1 MFFRKPSDHVPHVTI
16 FHTILR
22 SMLWILF
29 IEIALLVGILYLCR
43 INTSL
48 EQNAVDI
55 LQIQTE
61 NRQNYLQGQM
71 LDAQDLSSLAGEI
84 NAVTQ
89 AMLDDGEISLDTLDS
104 GSDAASPLLL
114 SIGDSLISSMRHRP
128 VTGIFVVLN
137 THDLDTRK
145 KGEPL
150 PCLYLR
156 DLDPNSS
163 PSQRNSDLM
172 LVRAPAQ
179 VVQSLYIAT
188 DTSWT
193 PSINY
198 GANGSNGFLYPVF
211 QAAYHGNGELDA
223 ADYGHWT
230 SSPYTLSG
238 DDHSAIA
245 YTIPLILDDGTVY
258 GVLGVEILESYLQAL
273 LPGTELQNDSSG
285 TYLLGVASNS
295 AIGKDDLTV
304 SVISASPAANA
315 PQQSYDQTLLLK
327 PSKRGGYQS
336 DSPLGLC
343 HAAVAPLTLYNRNA
357 PFSNEQMLLIGSV
370 PVSALYA
377 FSGYVLRFLIIAVLV
392 VLTAG
397 LFSSLVLARKLS
409 RPISRLSDE
418 VAHARESR
426 SSIPMLSATGIIEL
440 DRFSSAF
447 TQLGREVLDTS
458 TKFLR
463 IMDMASVEL
472 GGYEL
477 RSAPDSIYVTDN
489 FFDLLGMPGVDAD
502 DLTAQSFRE
511 LLQRF
516 ERSCP
521 HSPAP
526 DGAMLYHIRLPSGKE
541 RYLRIETTHEDGT
554 QVGLA
559 EDATA
564 NTLEK
569 LRIEH
574 ERDYDT
580 LTDLYNRRAFHRICA
595 EFFCSPEKLGHAALL
610 MFDLDNL
617 KQINDTFGHDW
628 GDEYIRRAGECFAK
642 NAPARTVCA
651 RISSDEF
658 NALFYGYNDQDT
670 LRADIRALKAALEH
684 SVVQLP
690 SGRELR
696 VSVSGGVAWYPES
709 STNLIT
715 LRKYADFAMYQVKLS
730 RKGEL
735 LEFDPEVY
743 RTSLQER
750 RCHEEFRR
758 LINEELVTYRF
769 QPIIDAK
776 DGSVFA
782 YEALMRVDLPTLRSP
797 MDVLRLAREEN
808 CLHEVE
814 RITFFCASSAYQA
827 LENAGKVVPSALLFI
842 NSIASQYLT
851 PDELSEYSARY
862 ASILPRIV
870 IEITEEECLD
880 PKALRIK
887 QTIRGSSGA
896 FALDD
901 YGSGYSNER
910 SLLELSPNYIKIDLS
925 IIRSIDTDANK
936 RQIVS
941 NTVSYAHQRGMK
953 VVAEGL
959 ETADEVRTVL
969 SLGVDLLQGFFLAM
983 PQVEPGGASEESL
996 AVIAEMHARA
1006 MRVKFRYLAATSSK
1020 YRKKAHESIA
1030 FVSLFLLSVLFRR
1043 AGASDDRAHRAVD
1056 VDGLGEVGVH
1066 ARGEAFLNVLMVGVG
1081 CEGDDRDVL
1090 RRLAVE
1096 LSDGGSRLQAV
1107 HHRHLH
1113 VHQDRIELVWRGLL
1127 DPL

>member
-71 LDAQDLSSLAGEI
+71 LDAQDLSSLAGKI

-89 AMLDDGEISLDTLDS
+89 AMLDNGEISLDTLDS
-104 GSDAASPLLL
+104 SSDAASPLLL

-137 THDLDTRK
+137 THDLDTRE

-198 GANGSNGFLYPVF
+198 GANGSSGFLYPVF

-295 AIGKDDLTV
+295 AIGKDDLTI

-377 FSGYVLRFLIIAVLV
+377 FSGYVVRLLIIAVLV

-426 SSIPMLSATGIIEL
+426 SSIPTLSATGIIEL

-559 EDATA
+559 EDVTA

-574 ERDYDT
+574 ECDYDT
-580 LTDLYNRRAFHRICA
+580 LTDLYNRRAFRRICA

-617 KQINDTFGHDW
+617 KQINDTFGHDC
-628 GDEYIRRAGECFAK
+628 GDEYIRLTGECFAK

-651 RISSDEF
+651 RISGDEF

-670 LRADIRALKAALEH
+670 LRADICALKAALEQ

-715 LRKYADFAMYQVKLS
+715 LRKYADFAMYQVKHS

-758 LINEELVTYRF
+758 LINEELVTYHF

-782 YEALMRVDLPTLRSP
+782 YEALMRVDLPTLHSP
-797 MDVLRLAREEN
+797 ADVLRLAREEN

-814 RITFFCASSAYQA
+814 RITFFRASSAYQA
-827 LENAGKVVPSALLFI
+827 LENAGKVVPSALLFV

-870 IEITEEECLD
+870 IEITEEEVLD

-887 QTIRGSSGA
+887 QTIPGSSGA

-925 IIRSIDTDANK
+925 IIRDIDTDANK

-983 PQVEPGGASEESL
+983 PQAEPGGASEESL
-996 AVIAEMHARA
+996 AVIAEMH
-1006 MRVKFRYLAATSSK
+1006 SQSD
-1020 YRKKAHESIA
+1020 ESQISI
-1030 FVSLFLLSVLFRR
+1030 F
-1043 AGASDDRAHRAVD
+1043 G
-1056 VDGLGEVGVH
+1056 
-1066 ARGEAFLNVLMVGVG
+1066 
-1081 CEGDDRDVL
+1081 GDK
-1090 RRLAVE
+1090 
-1096 LSDGGSRLQAV
+1096 Q
-1107 HHRHLH
+1107 
-1113 VHQDRIELVWRGLL
+1113 
-1127 DPL
+1127 

>member
-71 LDAQDLSSLAGEI
+71 LDAQDLSSLAGKI

-198 GANGSNGFLYPVF
+198 EANGSSGFLYPVF

-315 PQQSYDQTLLLK
+315 PQQSYDQTLL
-327 PSKRGGYQS
+327 
-336 DSPLGLC
+336 
-343 HAAVAPLTLYNRNA
+343 
-357 PFSNEQMLLIGSV
+357 IGSV

-377 FSGYVLRFLIIAVLV
+377 FSGYVVRLLIIAVLV

-559 EDATA
+559 EDVTA

-574 ERDYDT
+574 ECDYDT

-617 KQINDTFGHDW
+617 KQINDTFGHDC
-628 GDEYIRRAGECFAK
+628 GDEYIRLTGECFAK

-651 RISSDEF
+651 RISGDEF

-670 LRADIRALKAALEH
+670 LRADICALKAALEQ

-715 LRKYADFAMYQVKLS
+715 LRKYADFAMYQVKHS

-743 RTSLQER
+743 RTNLQER

-758 LINEELVTYRF
+758 LINEELVTYHF

-782 YEALMRVDLPTLRSP
+782 YEALMRVDLPTLHSP
-797 MDVLRLAREEN
+797 ADVLRLAREEN

-827 LENAGKVVPSALLFI
+827 LENAGKVVPSALLFV

-870 IEITEEECLD
+870 IEITEEEVLD

-925 IIRSIDTDANK
+925 IIRDIDTDANK

-983 PQVEPGGASEESL
+983 PQVEPGSASEESL
-996 AVIAEMHARA
+996 AVIAEVHGQ
-1006 MRVKFRYLAATSSK
+1006 SD
-1020 YRKKAHESIA
+1020 ESQISI
-1030 FVSLFLLSVLFRR
+1030 F
-1043 AGASDDRAHRAVD
+1043 G
-1056 VDGLGEVGVH
+1056 
-1066 ARGEAFLNVLMVGVG
+1066 
-1081 CEGDDRDVL
+1081 GDK
-1090 RRLAVE
+1090 
-1096 LSDGGSRLQAV
+1096 Q
-1107 HHRHLH
+1107 
-1113 VHQDRIELVWRGLL
+1113 
-1127 DPL
+1127 

>member
-71 LDAQDLSSLAGEI
+71 LDAQDLSSLAGKI

-128 VTGIFVVLN
+128 ITGIFVVLN
-137 THDLDTRK
+137 THDLDTRE

-156 DLDPNSS
+156 DLDPDSA

-198 GANGSNGFLYPVF
+198 GANGSSGFLYPVF

-285 TYLLGVASNS
+285 TYLLGIASNS

-377 FSGYVLRFLIIAVLV
+377 FSGDVVRLLIIAVLV

-559 EDATA
+559 EDVTA

-580 LTDLYNRRAFHRICA
+580 LTDLYNRRAFRRICA
-595 EFFCSPEKLGHAALL
+595 EFFSSPEKLGHAALL

-628 GDEYIRRAGECFAK
+628 GDEYIRLTGECFAK

-651 RISSDEF
+651 RISGDEF

-670 LRADIRALKAALEH
+670 LRADICALKAALEQ

-715 LRKYADFAMYQVKLS
+715 LRKYADFAMYQVKHS

-743 RTSLQER
+743 RTDLQER

-758 LINEELVTYRF
+758 LINEELVTYHF

-782 YEALMRVDLPTLRSP
+782 YEALMRVDLPTLHSP
-797 MDVLRLAREEN
+797 ADVLRLAREEN

-814 RITFFCASSAYQA
+814 RITFFRASSAYQT
-827 LENAGKVVPSALLFI
+827 LENAGKVVPSALLFV

-870 IEITEEECLD
+870 IEITEEEVLD

-925 IIRSIDTDANK
+925 IIRDIDTDVNK

-996 AVIAEMHARA
+996 AVIAEIH
-1006 MRVKFRYLAATSSK
+1006 SQSD
-1020 YRKKAHESIA
+1020 ESQISI
-1030 FVSLFLLSVLFRR
+1030 F
-1043 AGASDDRAHRAVD
+1043 G
-1056 VDGLGEVGVH
+1056 
-1066 ARGEAFLNVLMVGVG
+1066 
-1081 CEGDDRDVL
+1081 GDK
-1090 RRLAVE
+1090 
-1096 LSDGGSRLQAV
+1096 Q
-1107 HHRHLH
+1107 
-1113 VHQDRIELVWRGLL
+1113 
-1127 DPL
+1127 

>member
-71 LDAQDLSSLAGEI
+71 LDAQDLSSLAGKI

-104 GSDAASPLLL
+104 GSDAASSLLL

-137 THDLDTRK
+137 THDLDTRE

-198 GANGSNGFLYPVF
+198 GANGSSGFLYPVF

-238 DDHSAIA
+238 DDYSAIA

-304 SVISASPAANA
+304 SVVSASPAANA

-377 FSGYVLRFLIIAVLV
+377 FSGYVVRLLIIAVLV

-502 DLTAQSFRE
+502 DLTVQSFRE

-559 EDATA
+559 EDVTA

-580 LTDLYNRRAFHRICA
+580 LTDLYNRRAFRRICA

-610 MFDLDNL
+610 MSDLDNL

-628 GDEYIRRAGECFAK
+628 GDEYIRLTGECFAK

-651 RISSDEF
+651 RISGDEF

-670 LRADIRALKAALEH
+670 LRADICALKAALEQ

-715 LRKYADFAMYQVKLS
+715 LRKYADFAMYQVKHS

-743 RTSLQER
+743 RTDLQER

-758 LINEELVTYRF
+758 LINEELVTYHF

-782 YEALMRVDLPTLRSP
+782 YEALMRVDLPTLHSP
-797 MDVLRLAREEN
+797 ADVLRLAREEN

-814 RITFFCASSAYQA
+814 RITFFRASSAYQT
-827 LENAGKVVPSALLFI
+827 LENAGKVVPSALLFV

-870 IEITEEECLD
+870 IEITEEEVLD

-925 IIRSIDTDANK
+925 IIRDIDTDANK

-996 AVIAEMHARA
+996 AVIAEM
-1006 MRVKFRYLAATSSK
+1006 YSQSD
-1020 YRKKAHESIA
+1020 ESQISI
-1030 FVSLFLLSVLFRR
+1030 F
-1043 AGASDDRAHRAVD
+1043 G
-1056 VDGLGEVGVH
+1056 
-1066 ARGEAFLNVLMVGVG
+1066 
-1081 CEGDDRDVL
+1081 GDK
-1090 RRLAVE
+1090 
-1096 LSDGGSRLQAV
+1096 Q
-1107 HHRHLH
+1107 
-1113 VHQDRIELVWRGLL
+1113 
-1127 DPL
+1127 

>member
-1 MFFRKPSDHVPHVTI
+1 MFFRKPSDHAPHVTI

-22 SMLWILF
+22 STLWILF

-61 NRQNYLQGQM
+61 NRQNYLQSQM
-71 LDAQDLSSLAGEI
+71 LDAQDLSSLAGKI

-128 VTGIFVVLN
+128 ITGIFVVLN
-137 THDLDTRK
+137 THDLDTRE

-156 DLDPNSS
+156 DLDPDSA

-198 GANGSNGFLYPVF
+198 GANGSSGFLYPVF

-377 FSGYVLRFLIIAVLV
+377 FSGDVVRLLIIAVLV

-559 EDATA
+559 EDVTA

-580 LTDLYNRRAFHRICA
+580 LTDLYNRRAFRRICA

-628 GDEYIRRAGECFAK
+628 GDEYIRLTGECFAK

-651 RISSDEF
+651 RISGDEF

-670 LRADIRALKAALEH
+670 LRADICALKAALEQ

-715 LRKYADFAMYQVKLS
+715 LRKYADFAMYQVKHS

-743 RTSLQER
+743 RTDLQER

-758 LINEELVTYRF
+758 LINEELVTYHF

-782 YEALMRVDLPTLRSP
+782 YEALMRVDLPTLHSP
-797 MDVLRLAREEN
+797 ADVLRLAREEN

-814 RITFFCASSAYQA
+814 RITFFRASSAYQT
-827 LENAGKVVPSALLFI
+827 LENAGKVVPSALLFV

-870 IEITEEECLD
+870 IEITEEEVLD

-983 PQVEPGGASEESL
+983 PQAEPGGASEESL
-996 AVIAEMHARA
+996 AVIAEMH
-1006 MRVKFRYLAATSSK
+1006 SQSD
-1020 YRKKAHESIA
+1020 ESQISM
-1030 FVSLFLLSVLFRR
+1030 F
-1043 AGASDDRAHRAVD
+1043 G
-1056 VDGLGEVGVH
+1056 
-1066 ARGEAFLNVLMVGVG
+1066 
-1081 CEGDDRDVL
+1081 GDK
-1090 RRLAVE
+1090 
-1096 LSDGGSRLQAV
+1096 Q
-1107 HHRHLH
+1107 
-1113 VHQDRIELVWRGLL
+1113 
-1127 DPL
+1127 

>member
-71 LDAQDLSSLAGEI
+71 LDAQDLSSLAGKI

-104 GSDAASPLLL
+104 GSDAASSLLL

-137 THDLDTRK
+137 THDLDTRE

-198 GANGSNGFLYPVF
+198 GANGSSGFLYPVF

-304 SVISASPAANA
+304 SVVSASPAANA

-377 FSGYVLRFLIIAVLV
+377 FSGYVVRLLIIAVLV

-502 DLTAQSFRE
+502 DLTVQSFRE

-559 EDATA
+559 EDVTA

-580 LTDLYNRRAFHRICA
+580 LTDLYNRRAFRRICA

-628 GDEYIRRAGECFAK
+628 GDEYIRLTGECFAK

-651 RISSDEF
+651 RISGDEF

-670 LRADIRALKAALEH
+670 LRADICALKAALEQ

-715 LRKYADFAMYQVKLS
+715 LRKYANFAMYQVKHS

-743 RTSLQER
+743 RTDLQER

-758 LINEELVTYRF
+758 LINEELVTYHF

-782 YEALMRVDLPTLRSP
+782 YEALMRVDLPTLHSP
-797 MDVLRLAREEN
+797 ADVLRLAREEN

-814 RITFFCASSAYQA
+814 RITFFRASSAYQT
-827 LENAGKVVPSALLFI
+827 LENAGKVVPSALLFV

-870 IEITEEECLD
+870 IEITEEEVLD

-925 IIRSIDTDANK
+925 IIRDIDTDANK

-996 AVIAEMHARA
+996 AVIAEM
-1006 MRVKFRYLAATSSK
+1006 YSQSD
-1020 YRKKAHESIA
+1020 ESQISI
-1030 FVSLFLLSVLFRR
+1030 F
-1043 AGASDDRAHRAVD
+1043 G
-1056 VDGLGEVGVH
+1056 
-1066 ARGEAFLNVLMVGVG
+1066 
-1081 CEGDDRDVL
+1081 GDK
-1090 RRLAVE
+1090 
-1096 LSDGGSRLQAV
+1096 Q
-1107 HHRHLH
+1107 
-1113 VHQDRIELVWRGLL
+1113 
-1127 DPL
+1127 

>member
-29 IEIALLVGILYLCR
+29 IEMALLVGILYLCR

-71 LDAQDLSSLAGEI
+71 LDAQDLSSLAGKI

-89 AMLDDGEISLDTLDS
+89 SMLDDGEISLDTLDS

-128 VTGIFVVLN
+128 ITGIFVVLN
-137 THDLDTRK
+137 THDLDTRE

-156 DLDPNSS
+156 DLDPDSS

-198 GANGSNGFLYPVF
+198 GANGSSGFLYPVF

-377 FSGYVLRFLIIAVLV
+377 FSGDVVRLLIIAVLV
-392 VLTAG
+392 VLTSG

-463 IMDMASVEL
+463 IMNMASVEL

-502 DLTAQSFRE
+502 DLTAQSFCE

-574 ERDYDT
+574 ECDYDT

-628 GDEYIRRAGECFAK
+628 GDEYIRRTGECFAK

-670 LRADIRALKAALEH
+670 LRADICALKAALEQ

-715 LRKYADFAMYQVKLS
+715 LRKYADFAMYQVKHS

-743 RTSLQER
+743 RTDLQER

-758 LINEELVTYRF
+758 LINEELVTYHF

-782 YEALMRVDLPTLRSP
+782 YEALMRVDLPTLHSP
-797 MDVLRLAREEN
+797 ADVLRLAREEN

-814 RITFFCASSAYQA
+814 RITFFRASSAYQA
-827 LENAGKVVPSALLFI
+827 LENAGKVVPSALLFV

-851 PDELSEYSARY
+851 PDELLEYSARY

-870 IEITEEECLD
+870 IEITEEEVLD

-925 IIRSIDTDANK
+925 IIRDIDTDANK

-996 AVIAEMHARA
+996 AVIAEMH
-1006 MRVKFRYLAATSSK
+1006 SQSD
-1020 YRKKAHESIA
+1020 ESQISI
-1030 FVSLFLLSVLFRR
+1030 F
-1043 AGASDDRAHRAVD
+1043 G
-1056 VDGLGEVGVH
+1056 
-1066 ARGEAFLNVLMVGVG
+1066 
-1081 CEGDDRDVL
+1081 GDK
-1090 RRLAVE
+1090 
-1096 LSDGGSRLQAV
+1096 Q
-1107 HHRHLH
+1107 
-1113 VHQDRIELVWRGLL
+1113 
-1127 DPL
+1127 

>member
-71 LDAQDLSSLAGEI
+71 LDAQDLSSLAGKI

-137 THDLDTRK
+137 THDLDTRE

-198 GANGSNGFLYPVF
+198 GANGSSGFLYPVF

-315 PQQSYDQTLLLK
+315 PQQSYDQALLLK

-377 FSGYVLRFLIIAVLV
+377 FSGYVVRLLIIAVLV

-426 SSIPMLSATGIIEL
+426 SSIPTLSATGIIEL

-541 RYLRIETTHEDGT
+541 RYLRIETTHEDGA

-559 EDATA
+559 EDVTA

-580 LTDLYNRRAFHRICA
+580 LTDLYNRRAFRRICA

-617 KQINDTFGHDW
+617 KQINDTFGHDC
-628 GDEYIRRAGECFAK
+628 GDEYIRLTGECFAK

-651 RISSDEF
+651 RISGDEF

-670 LRADIRALKAALEH
+670 LRADICALKAALEQ

-715 LRKYADFAMYQVKLS
+715 LRKYADFAMYQVKHS

-743 RTSLQER
+743 RTDLQER

-758 LINEELVTYRF
+758 LINEELVTYHF

-782 YEALMRVDLPTLRSP
+782 YEALMRVDLPMLHSP
-797 MDVLRLAREEN
+797 ADVLRLAREEN

-814 RITFFCASSAYQA
+814 RITFFRASSAYQT
-827 LENAGKVVPSALLFI
+827 LENAGKVVPSALLFV

-870 IEITEEECLD
+870 IEITEEEVLD

-925 IIRSIDTDANK
+925 IIRDIDTDANK

-996 AVIAEMHARA
+996 AVIAEM
-1006 MRVKFRYLAATSSK
+1006 YSQSD
-1020 YRKKAHESIA
+1020 ESQISI
-1030 FVSLFLLSVLFRR
+1030 F
-1043 AGASDDRAHRAVD
+1043 G
-1056 VDGLGEVGVH
+1056 
-1066 ARGEAFLNVLMVGVG
+1066 
-1081 CEGDDRDVL
+1081 GDK
-1090 RRLAVE
+1090 
-1096 LSDGGSRLQAV
+1096 Q
-1107 HHRHLH
+1107 
-1113 VHQDRIELVWRGLL
+1113 
-1127 DPL
+1127 

>member
-1 MFFRKPSDHVPHVTI
+1 MFFRKPSDHAPHVTI

-71 LDAQDLSSLAGEI
+71 LDAQDLSSLAGKI

-89 AMLDDGEISLDTLDS
+89 SMLDDGEISLDTLDS

-137 THDLDTRK
+137 THDLDTRE

-198 GANGSNGFLYPVF
+198 GANGSSGFLYPVF

-304 SVISASPAANA
+304 SVVSASPAANA

-377 FSGYVLRFLIIAVLV
+377 FSGYVVRLLIIAVLV

-502 DLTAQSFRE
+502 DLTVQSFRE

-559 EDATA
+559 EDVTA

-580 LTDLYNRRAFHRICA
+580 LTDLYNRRAFRRICA

-628 GDEYIRRAGECFAK
+628 GDEYIRLTGECFAK

-651 RISSDEF
+651 RISGDEF

-670 LRADIRALKAALEH
+670 LRADICALKAALEQ

-715 LRKYADFAMYQVKLS
+715 LRKYADFAMYQVKHS

-743 RTSLQER
+743 RTDLQER

-758 LINEELVTYRF
+758 LINEELVTYHF

-782 YEALMRVDLPTLRSP
+782 YEALMRVDLPTLHSP
-797 MDVLRLAREEN
+797 ADVLRLAREEN

-814 RITFFCASSAYQA
+814 RITFFRASSAYQT
-827 LENAGKVVPSALLFI
+827 LENAGKVVPSALLFV

-870 IEITEEECLD
+870 IEITEEEVLD

-925 IIRSIDTDANK
+925 IIRDIDTDANK

-996 AVIAEMHARA
+996 AVIAEMH
-1006 MRVKFRYLAATSSK
+1006 SQSD
-1020 YRKKAHESIA
+1020 ESQISI
-1030 FVSLFLLSVLFRR
+1030 F
-1043 AGASDDRAHRAVD
+1043 G
-1056 VDGLGEVGVH
+1056 
-1066 ARGEAFLNVLMVGVG
+1066 
-1081 CEGDDRDVL
+1081 GDK
-1090 RRLAVE
+1090 
-1096 LSDGGSRLQAV
+1096 Q
-1107 HHRHLH
+1107 
-1113 VHQDRIELVWRGLL
+1113 
-1127 DPL
+1127 

>member
-71 LDAQDLSSLAGEI
+71 LDAQDLSSLAGKI

-104 GSDAASPLLL
+104 GSDAASSLLL

-137 THDLDTRK
+137 THDLDTRE

-198 GANGSNGFLYPVF
+198 GANGSSGFLYPVF

-304 SVISASPAANA
+304 SVVSASPAANA

-377 FSGYVLRFLIIAVLV
+377 FSGYVVRLLIIAVLV

-458 TKFLR
+458 TKFLL

-502 DLTAQSFRE
+502 DLTVQSFRE

-559 EDATA
+559 EDVTA

-580 LTDLYNRRAFHRICA
+580 LTDLYNRRAFRRICA

-628 GDEYIRRAGECFAK
+628 GDEYIRLTGECFAK

-651 RISSDEF
+651 RISGDEF

-670 LRADIRALKAALEH
+670 LRADICALKAALEQ

-715 LRKYADFAMYQVKLS
+715 LRKYADFAMYQVKHS

-743 RTSLQER
+743 RTDLQER

-758 LINEELVTYRF
+758 LINEELVTYHF

-782 YEALMRVDLPTLRSP
+782 YEALMRVDLPTLHSP
-797 MDVLRLAREEN
+797 ADVLRLAREEN

-814 RITFFCASSAYQA
+814 RITFFRASSAYQT
-827 LENAGKVVPSALLFI
+827 LENAGKVVPSALLFV

-870 IEITEEECLD
+870 IEITEEEVLD

-925 IIRSIDTDANK
+925 IIRDIDTDANK

-996 AVIAEMHARA
+996 AVIAEM
-1006 MRVKFRYLAATSSK
+1006 YSQSD
-1020 YRKKAHESIA
+1020 ESQISI
-1030 FVSLFLLSVLFRR
+1030 F
-1043 AGASDDRAHRAVD
+1043 G
-1056 VDGLGEVGVH
+1056 
-1066 ARGEAFLNVLMVGVG
+1066 
-1081 CEGDDRDVL
+1081 GDK
-1090 RRLAVE
+1090 
-1096 LSDGGSRLQAV
+1096 Q
-1107 HHRHLH
+1107 
-1113 VHQDRIELVWRGLL
+1113 
-1127 DPL
+1127 

>member
-71 LDAQDLSSLAGEI
+71 LDAQDLSSLAGKI

-104 GSDAASPLLL
+104 GSDTASPLLL

-137 THDLDTRK
+137 THDLDTRE

-156 DLDPNSS
+156 DLDPDSS

-198 GANGSNGFLYPVF
+198 GANGSSGFLYPVF

-377 FSGYVLRFLIIAVLV
+377 FSGDVVRLLIIAVLV

-541 RYLRIETTHEDGT
+541 RYLRIETTHEDGA

-559 EDATA
+559 EDVTA

-580 LTDLYNRRAFHRICA
+580 LTDLYNRRAFRRICA

-628 GDEYIRRAGECFAK
+628 GDEYIRLTGECFAK

-651 RISSDEF
+651 RISGDEF

-670 LRADIRALKAALEH
+670 LRADICALKAALEQ

-715 LRKYADFAMYQVKLS
+715 LRKYADFAMYQVKHS

-743 RTSLQER
+743 RTDLQER

-758 LINEELVTYRF
+758 LINEELVTYHF

-782 YEALMRVDLPTLRSP
+782 YEALMRVDLPTLHSP
-797 MDVLRLAREEN
+797 ADVLRLAREEN

-814 RITFFCASSAYQA
+814 RITFFRASSAYQA
-827 LENAGKVVPSALLFI
+827 LENAGKVVPSALLFV

-870 IEITEEECLD
+870 IEITEEEVLD

-887 QTIRGSSGA
+887 QTIPGSSGA

-925 IIRSIDTDANK
+925 IIRDIDTDANK

-983 PQVEPGGASEESL
+983 PQAEPGGASEESL
-996 AVIAEMHARA
+996 AVIAEMH
-1006 MRVKFRYLAATSSK
+1006 SQSD
-1020 YRKKAHESIA
+1020 ESQISM
-1030 FVSLFLLSVLFRR
+1030 F
-1043 AGASDDRAHRAVD
+1043 G
-1056 VDGLGEVGVH
+1056 
-1066 ARGEAFLNVLMVGVG
+1066 
-1081 CEGDDRDVL
+1081 GDK
-1090 RRLAVE
+1090 
-1096 LSDGGSRLQAV
+1096 Q
-1107 HHRHLH
+1107 
-1113 VHQDRIELVWRGLL
+1113 
-1127 DPL
+1127 

>member
-43 INTSL
+43 INTNL

-71 LDAQDLSSLAGEI
+71 LDAQDLSSLAGKI
-84 NAVTQ
+84 NTVTQ

-137 THDLDTRK
+137 THDLDTRE

-198 GANGSNGFLYPVF
+198 GSNGSSGFLYPVF

-574 ERDYDT
+574 ECDYDT

-628 GDEYIRRAGECFAK
+628 GDEYIRRTGECFAK

-658 NALFYGYNDQDT
+658 SALFYGYNDQDT

-696 VSVSGGVAWYPES
+696 VSVSGGIAWYPES

-715 LRKYADFAMYQVKLS
+715 LRKYADFAMYQVKHS

-758 LINEELVTYRF
+758 LINEELITYRF

-782 YEALMRVDLPTLRSP
+782 YEALMRVDLPTLHSP
-797 MDVLRLAREEN
+797 ADVLRLAREEN

-827 LENAGKVVPSALLFI
+827 LENAGKVVPSALLFV

-969 SLGVDLLQGFFLAM
+969 SLGVDLLQGFFLAL

-996 AVIAEMHARA
+996 AVIAEMH
-1006 MRVKFRYLAATSSK
+1006 SQSD
-1020 YRKKAHESIA
+1020 ESQISI
-1030 FVSLFLLSVLFRR
+1030 F
-1043 AGASDDRAHRAVD
+1043 G
-1056 VDGLGEVGVH
+1056 
-1066 ARGEAFLNVLMVGVG
+1066 
-1081 CEGDDRDVL
+1081 GDK
-1090 RRLAVE
+1090 
-1096 LSDGGSRLQAV
+1096 Q
-1107 HHRHLH
+1107 
-1113 VHQDRIELVWRGLL
+1113 
-1127 DPL
+1127 

>member
-71 LDAQDLSSLAGEI
+71 LDAQDLSSLAGKI

-137 THDLDTRK
+137 THDLDTRE

-198 GANGSNGFLYPVF
+198 GANGSSGFLYPVF

-377 FSGYVLRFLIIAVLV
+377 FSGYVVRLLIIAVLV

-559 EDATA
+559 EDVTA

-580 LTDLYNRRAFHRICA
+580 LTDLYNRRAFRRICA

-617 KQINDTFGHDW
+617 KQINDTFGHDC
-628 GDEYIRRAGECFAK
+628 GDEYIRLTGECFAK

-651 RISSDEF
+651 RISGDEF

-670 LRADIRALKAALEH
+670 LRADICALKAALEQ

-696 VSVSGGVAWYPES
+696 VSVSGGIAWYPES

-715 LRKYADFAMYQVKLS
+715 LRKYADFAMYQVKHS

-782 YEALMRVDLPTLRSP
+782 YEALMRVDLPTLHSP
-797 MDVLRLAREEN
+797 ADVLRLAREEN

-814 RITFFCASSAYQA
+814 RITFFRASSAYQT
-827 LENAGKVVPSALLFI
+827 LENAGKVVPSALLFV

-870 IEITEEECLD
+870 IEITEEEVLD

-925 IIRSIDTDANK
+925 IIRDIDTDANK

-996 AVIAEMHARA
+996 AVIAEMH
-1006 MRVKFRYLAATSSK
+1006 SQSD
-1020 YRKKAHESIA
+1020 ESQISI
-1030 FVSLFLLSVLFRR
+1030 F
-1043 AGASDDRAHRAVD
+1043 G
-1056 VDGLGEVGVH
+1056 
-1066 ARGEAFLNVLMVGVG
+1066 
-1081 CEGDDRDVL
+1081 GDK
-1090 RRLAVE
+1090 
-1096 LSDGGSRLQAV
+1096 Q
-1107 HHRHLH
+1107 
-1113 VHQDRIELVWRGLL
+1113 
-1127 DPL
+1127 

>member
-71 LDAQDLSSLAGEI
+71 LDAQDLSSLAGKI

-137 THDLDTRK
+137 THDLDTRE

-198 GANGSNGFLYPVF
+198 GANGSSGFLYPVF

-377 FSGYVLRFLIIAVLV
+377 FSGDVVRLLIIAVLV

-559 EDATA
+559 EDVTS

-580 LTDLYNRRAFHRICA
+580 LTDLYNRRAFRRICA

-628 GDEYIRRAGECFAK
+628 GDEYIRRTGECFAK

-651 RISSDEF
+651 RISGDEF

-670 LRADIRALKAALEH
+670 LRADICALKAALEQ

-696 VSVSGGVAWYPES
+696 VSVSGGIAWYPES

-715 LRKYADFAMYQVKLS
+715 LRKYADFAMYQVKHS

-782 YEALMRVDLPTLRSP
+782 YEALMRVDLPTLHSP
-797 MDVLRLAREEN
+797 ADVLRLAREEN

-814 RITFFCASSAYQA
+814 RITFFRASSAYQA
-827 LENAGKVVPSALLFI
+827 LENAGKVVPSALLFV

-870 IEITEEECLD
+870 IEITEEEVLD

-925 IIRSIDTDANK
+925 IIRDIDTDANK

-983 PQVEPGGASEESL
+983 PQVEPGSASEESL
-996 AVIAEMHARA
+996 AVIAEM
-1006 MRVKFRYLAATSSK
+1006 YSQSD
-1020 YRKKAHESIA
+1020 ESQISI
-1030 FVSLFLLSVLFRR
+1030 F
-1043 AGASDDRAHRAVD
+1043 G
-1056 VDGLGEVGVH
+1056 
-1066 ARGEAFLNVLMVGVG
+1066 
-1081 CEGDDRDVL
+1081 GDK
-1090 RRLAVE
+1090 
-1096 LSDGGSRLQAV
+1096 Q
-1107 HHRHLH
+1107 
-1113 VHQDRIELVWRGLL
+1113 
-1127 DPL
+1127 

>member
-71 LDAQDLSSLAGEI
+71 LDAQDLSSLAGKI

-89 AMLDDGEISLDTLDS
+89 SMLDDGEISLDTLDS

-137 THDLDTRK
+137 THDLDTRE

-198 GANGSNGFLYPVF
+198 GANGSSGFLYPVF

-304 SVISASPAANA
+304 SVISASSAANA
-315 PQQSYDQTLLLK
+315 PQQSYDQALLLK

-377 FSGYVLRFLIIAVLV
+377 FSGDVVRLLIIAVLV

-426 SSIPMLSATGIIEL
+426 SSIPTLSATGIIEL

-526 DGAMLYHIRLPSGKE
+526 DGAMLYHIRLPSDKE

-559 EDATA
+559 EDVTA

-580 LTDLYNRRAFHRICA
+580 LTDLYNRRAFRRICA

-628 GDEYIRRAGECFAK
+628 GDEYIRRTGECFAK

-651 RISSDEF
+651 RISGDEF

-670 LRADIRALKAALEH
+670 LRADICALKAALEQ

-715 LRKYADFAMYQVKLS
+715 LRKYADFAMYQVKHS

-743 RTSLQER
+743 RTDLQER

-758 LINEELVTYRF
+758 LINEELVTYHF

-782 YEALMRVDLPTLRSP
+782 YEALMRVDLPTLHSP
-797 MDVLRLAREEN
+797 ADVLRLAREEN

-814 RITFFCASSAYQA
+814 RITFFRASSAYQA
-827 LENAGKVVPSALLFI
+827 LENAGKVVPSALLFV

-870 IEITEEECLD
+870 IEITEEEVLD

-925 IIRSIDTDANK
+925 IIRDIDTDANK

-983 PQVEPGGASEESL
+983 PQAEPGGASEESL
-996 AVIAEMHARA
+996 AVIAEIH
-1006 MRVKFRYLAATSSK
+1006 SQSD
-1020 YRKKAHESIA
+1020 ESQISI
-1030 FVSLFLLSVLFRR
+1030 F
-1043 AGASDDRAHRAVD
+1043 G
-1056 VDGLGEVGVH
+1056 
-1066 ARGEAFLNVLMVGVG
+1066 
-1081 CEGDDRDVL
+1081 GDK
-1090 RRLAVE
+1090 
-1096 LSDGGSRLQAV
+1096 Q
-1107 HHRHLH
+1107 
-1113 VHQDRIELVWRGLL
+1113 
-1127 DPL
+1127 

>member
-71 LDAQDLSSLAGEI
+71 LDAQDLSSLAGKI

-104 GSDAASPLLL
+104 GSDTASPLLL

-128 VTGIFVVLN
+128 ITGIFVVLN
-137 THDLDTRK
+137 THDLDTRE

-198 GANGSNGFLYPVF
+198 GANGSSGFLYPVF

-580 LTDLYNRRAFHRICA
+580 LTDLYNRRAFRRICA

-628 GDEYIRRAGECFAK
+628 GDEYIRLTGECFAK

-651 RISSDEF
+651 RISGDEF

-670 LRADIRALKAALEH
+670 LRADICALKAALEQ

-715 LRKYADFAMYQVKLS
+715 LRKYADFAMYQVKHS

-758 LINEELVTYRF
+758 LINEELVTYHF

-782 YEALMRVDLPTLRSP
+782 YEALMRVDLPTLHSP
-797 MDVLRLAREEN
+797 ADVLRLAREEN

-870 IEITEEECLD
+870 IEITEEEVLD

-887 QTIRGSSGA
+887 QTIPGSSGA

-925 IIRSIDTDANK
+925 IIHDIDTDANK

-996 AVIAEMHARA
+996 AVIAEM
-1006 MRVKFRYLAATSSK
+1006 YSQSD
-1020 YRKKAHESIA
+1020 ESQISI
-1030 FVSLFLLSVLFRR
+1030 F
-1043 AGASDDRAHRAVD
+1043 G
-1056 VDGLGEVGVH
+1056 
-1066 ARGEAFLNVLMVGVG
+1066 
-1081 CEGDDRDVL
+1081 GDK
-1090 RRLAVE
+1090 
-1096 LSDGGSRLQAV
+1096 Q
-1107 HHRHLH
+1107 
-1113 VHQDRIELVWRGLL
+1113 
-1127 DPL
+1127 

>member
-1 MFFRKPSDHVPHVTI
+1 MFFRKPSDHAPHVTI

-61 NRQNYLQGQM
+61 NRQNYLQSQM
-71 LDAQDLSSLAGEI
+71 LDAQDLSSLAGKI

-128 VTGIFVVLN
+128 ITGIFVVLN
-137 THDLDTRK
+137 THDLDTRE

-156 DLDPNSS
+156 DLDPDSA

-198 GANGSNGFLYPVF
+198 GANGSSGFLYPVF

-377 FSGYVLRFLIIAVLV
+377 FSGDVVRLLIIAVLV

-426 SSIPMLSATGIIEL
+426 SSIPTLSATGIIEL

-502 DLTAQSFRE
+502 DLTVQSFRE

-559 EDATA
+559 EDVTA

-580 LTDLYNRRAFHRICA
+580 LTDLYNRRAFRRICA

-628 GDEYIRRAGECFAK
+628 GDEYIRLTGECFAK

-651 RISSDEF
+651 RISGDEF

-670 LRADIRALKAALEH
+670 LRADICALKAALEQ

-715 LRKYADFAMYQVKLS
+715 LRKYADFAMYQVKHS

-743 RTSLQER
+743 RTDLQER

-758 LINEELVTYRF
+758 LINEELVTYHF

-782 YEALMRVDLPTLRSP
+782 YEALMRVDLPTLHSP
-797 MDVLRLAREEN
+797 ADVLRLAREEN

-814 RITFFCASSAYQA
+814 RITFFRASSAYQT
-827 LENAGKVVPSALLFI
+827 LENAGKVVPSALLFV

-870 IEITEEECLD
+870 IEITEEEVLD

-925 IIRSIDTDANK
+925 IIRDIDTDANK

-996 AVIAEMHARA
+996 AVIAEM
-1006 MRVKFRYLAATSSK
+1006 YSQSD
-1020 YRKKAHESIA
+1020 ESQISI
-1030 FVSLFLLSVLFRR
+1030 F
-1043 AGASDDRAHRAVD
+1043 G
-1056 VDGLGEVGVH
+1056 
-1066 ARGEAFLNVLMVGVG
+1066 
-1081 CEGDDRDVL
+1081 GDK
-1090 RRLAVE
+1090 
-1096 LSDGGSRLQAV
+1096 Q
-1107 HHRHLH
+1107 
-1113 VHQDRIELVWRGLL
+1113 
-1127 DPL
+1127 

>member
-1 MFFRKPSDHVPHVTI
+1 MFFRKPSDHAPHVTI

-43 INTSL
+43 INTNL

-71 LDAQDLSSLAGEI
+71 LDAQDLSSLAGKI

-104 GSDAASPLLL
+104 SSDAASPLLL

-137 THDLDTRK
+137 THDLDTRE

-156 DLDPNSS
+156 DLDPNSA

-198 GANGSNGFLYPVF
+198 GANGSSGFLYPVF

-377 FSGYVLRFLIIAVLV
+377 FSGDVVRLLIIAVLV

-458 TKFLR
+458 AKFLR

-541 RYLRIETTHEDGT
+541 RYLRIETTHEDGA

-559 EDATA
+559 EDVTA

-580 LTDLYNRRAFHRICA
+580 LTDLYNRRAFRRICA

-628 GDEYIRRAGECFAK
+628 GDEYIRLTGECFAK

-651 RISSDEF
+651 RISGDEF

-670 LRADIRALKAALEH
+670 LRADICALKAALEQ

-715 LRKYADFAMYQVKLS
+715 LRKYADFAMYQVKHS

-743 RTSLQER
+743 RTDLQER

-758 LINEELVTYRF
+758 LINEELVTYHF

-782 YEALMRVDLPTLRSP
+782 YEALMRVDLPTLHSP
-797 MDVLRLAREEN
+797 ADVLRLAREEN

-814 RITFFCASSAYQA
+814 RITFFRASSAYQT
-827 LENAGKVVPSALLFI
+827 LENAGKVVPSALLFV

-870 IEITEEECLD
+870 IEITEEEVLD

-925 IIRSIDTDANK
+925 IIRDIDTDANK

-983 PQVEPGGASEESL
+983 PQAEPGGASEESL
-996 AVIAEMHARA
+996 AVIAEVH
-1006 MRVKFRYLAATSSK
+1006 SQSD
-1020 YRKKAHESIA
+1020 ESQISI
-1030 FVSLFLLSVLFRR
+1030 F
-1043 AGASDDRAHRAVD
+1043 G
-1056 VDGLGEVGVH
+1056 
-1066 ARGEAFLNVLMVGVG
+1066 
-1081 CEGDDRDVL
+1081 GDK
-1090 RRLAVE
+1090 
-1096 LSDGGSRLQAV
+1096 Q
-1107 HHRHLH
+1107 
-1113 VHQDRIELVWRGLL
+1113 
-1127 DPL
+1127 

>member
-71 LDAQDLSSLAGEI
+71 LDAQDLSSLAGKI

-104 GSDAASPLLL
+104 GSDAASSLLL

-137 THDLDTRK
+137 THDLDTRE

-198 GANGSNGFLYPVF
+198 GANGSSGFLYPVF

-304 SVISASPAANA
+304 SVVSASPAANA

-377 FSGYVLRFLIIAVLV
+377 FSGYVVRLLIIAVLV

-502 DLTAQSFRE
+502 DLTVQSFRE

-559 EDATA
+559 EDVTA

-580 LTDLYNRRAFHRICA
+580 LTDLYNRRAFRRICA

-617 KQINDTFGHDW
+617 KQIDDTFGHDW
-628 GDEYIRRAGECFAK
+628 GDEYIRLTGECFAK

-651 RISSDEF
+651 RISGDEF

-670 LRADIRALKAALEH
+670 LRADICALKAALEQ

-715 LRKYADFAMYQVKLS
+715 LRKYADFAMYQVKHS

-743 RTSLQER
+743 RTDLQER

-758 LINEELVTYRF
+758 LINEELVTYHF

-782 YEALMRVDLPTLRSP
+782 YEALMRVDLPTLHSP
-797 MDVLRLAREEN
+797 ADVLRLAREEN

-814 RITFFCASSAYQA
+814 RITFFRASSAYQT
-827 LENAGKVVPSALLFI
+827 LENAGKVVPSALLFV

-870 IEITEEECLD
+870 IEITEEEVLD

-925 IIRSIDTDANK
+925 IIRDIDTDANK

-996 AVIAEMHARA
+996 AVIAEM
-1006 MRVKFRYLAATSSK
+1006 YSQSD
-1020 YRKKAHESIA
+1020 ESQISI
-1030 FVSLFLLSVLFRR
+1030 F
-1043 AGASDDRAHRAVD
+1043 G
-1056 VDGLGEVGVH
+1056 
-1066 ARGEAFLNVLMVGVG
+1066 
-1081 CEGDDRDVL
+1081 GDK
-1090 RRLAVE
+1090 
-1096 LSDGGSRLQAV
+1096 Q
-1107 HHRHLH
+1107 
-1113 VHQDRIELVWRGLL
+1113 
-1127 DPL
+1127 

>member
-29 IEIALLVGILYLCR
+29 IEIAMLVGILYLCR

-61 NRQNYLQGQM
+61 NRQNYLQDQM
-71 LDAQDLSSLAGEI
+71 LDAQDLSSLAGKI

-188 DTSWT
+188 DTSWM

-198 GANGSNGFLYPVF
+198 GANGSSGFLYPVF

-502 DLTAQSFRE
+502 ALTAQSFRE

-526 DGAMLYHIRLPSGKE
+526 DGAMLYHICLPSGKE
-541 RYLRIETTHEDGT
+541 RYLRIETTREDGT

-564 NTLEK
+564 DTLEK

-574 ERDYDT
+574 ECDYDT

-628 GDEYIRRAGECFAK
+628 GDEYIRRTGECFAK

-651 RISSDEF
+651 RISGDEF

-696 VSVSGGVAWYPES
+696 VSVSGGIAWYPES

-715 LRKYADFAMYQVKLS
+715 LRKYADFAMYQVKHS

-743 RTSLQER
+743 RSSLQER

-758 LINEELVTYRF
+758 LINEELITYRF

-782 YEALMRVDLPTLRSP
+782 YEALMRVDLPTLHSP
-797 MDVLRLAREEN
+797 ADVLRLAREEN

-996 AVIAEMHARA
+996 AVIAEMHRQ
-1006 MRVKFRYLAATSSK
+1006 SD
-1020 YRKKAHESIA
+1020 ESQISI
-1030 FVSLFLLSVLFRR
+1030 F
-1043 AGASDDRAHRAVD
+1043 G
-1056 VDGLGEVGVH
+1056 
-1066 ARGEAFLNVLMVGVG
+1066 
-1081 CEGDDRDVL
+1081 GDK
-1090 RRLAVE
+1090 
-1096 LSDGGSRLQAV
+1096 Q
-1107 HHRHLH
+1107 
-1113 VHQDRIELVWRGLL
+1113 
-1127 DPL
+1127 

>member
-71 LDAQDLSSLAGEI
+71 LDAQDLSSLAGKI

-137 THDLDTRK
+137 THDLDTRE

-198 GANGSNGFLYPVF
+198 GANGSSGFLYPVF

-377 FSGYVLRFLIIAVLV
+377 FSGYVVRLLIIAVLV

-502 DLTAQSFRE
+502 DLTVQSFRE

-521 HSPAP
+521 HSLAP

-559 EDATA
+559 EDVTA

-580 LTDLYNRRAFHRICA
+580 LTDLYNRRAFRRICA

-628 GDEYIRRAGECFAK
+628 GDEYIRLTGECFAK

-651 RISSDEF
+651 RISGDEF

-670 LRADIRALKAALEH
+670 LRADICALKAALEQ

-715 LRKYADFAMYQVKLS
+715 LRKYADFAMYQVKHS

-743 RTSLQER
+743 RTDLQER

-758 LINEELVTYRF
+758 LINEELVTYHF
-769 QPIIDAK
+769 HPIIDAK

-782 YEALMRVDLPTLRSP
+782 YEALMRVDLPTLHSP
-797 MDVLRLAREEN
+797 ADVLRLAREEN

-814 RITFFCASSAYQA
+814 RITFFRASSAYQT
-827 LENAGKVVPSALLFI
+827 LENAGKVVPSALLFV

-870 IEITEEECLD
+870 IEITEEEVLD

-925 IIRSIDTDANK
+925 IIRDIDTDANK

-996 AVIAEMHARA
+996 AVIAEM
-1006 MRVKFRYLAATSSK
+1006 YSQSD
-1020 YRKKAHESIA
+1020 ESQISI
-1030 FVSLFLLSVLFRR
+1030 F
-1043 AGASDDRAHRAVD
+1043 G
-1056 VDGLGEVGVH
+1056 
-1066 ARGEAFLNVLMVGVG
+1066 
-1081 CEGDDRDVL
+1081 GDK
-1090 RRLAVE
+1090 
-1096 LSDGGSRLQAV
+1096 Q
-1107 HHRHLH
+1107 
-1113 VHQDRIELVWRGLL
+1113 
-1127 DPL
+1127 

>member
-71 LDAQDLSSLAGEI
+71 LDAQDLSSLAGKI

-128 VTGIFVVLN
+128 ITGIFVVLN
-137 THDLDTRK
+137 THDLDTRE

-156 DLDPNSS
+156 DLDPDSA

-198 GANGSNGFLYPVF
+198 GANGSSGFLYPVF

-377 FSGYVLRFLIIAVLV
+377 FSGYVVRLLIIAVLV

-426 SSIPMLSATGIIEL
+426 SSIPTLSATGIIEL

-559 EDATA
+559 EDVTA

-580 LTDLYNRRAFHRICA
+580 LTDLYNRRAFRRICA

-617 KQINDTFGHDW
+617 KQINDTFGHDC
-628 GDEYIRRAGECFAK
+628 GDEYIRLTGECFAK

-651 RISSDEF
+651 RISGDEF

-670 LRADIRALKAALEH
+670 LRADICALKAALEQ

-715 LRKYADFAMYQVKLS
+715 LRKYADFAMYQVKHS

-758 LINEELVTYRF
+758 LINEELVTYHF

-782 YEALMRVDLPTLRSP
+782 YEALMRVDLPTLHSP
-797 MDVLRLAREEN
+797 ADVLRLAREEN

-814 RITFFCASSAYQA
+814 RITFFRASSAYQA
-827 LENAGKVVPSALLFI
+827 LENAGKVVPSALLFV

-870 IEITEEECLD
+870 IEITEEEVLD

-887 QTIRGSSGA
+887 QTIPGSSGA

-925 IIRSIDTDANK
+925 IIRDIDTDANK

-983 PQVEPGGASEESL
+983 PQAEPGGASEESL
-996 AVIAEMHARA
+996 AVIAEMH
-1006 MRVKFRYLAATSSK
+1006 SQSD
-1020 YRKKAHESIA
+1020 ESQISI
-1030 FVSLFLLSVLFRR
+1030 F
-1043 AGASDDRAHRAVD
+1043 G
-1056 VDGLGEVGVH
+1056 
-1066 ARGEAFLNVLMVGVG
+1066 
-1081 CEGDDRDVL
+1081 GDK
-1090 RRLAVE
+1090 
-1096 LSDGGSRLQAV
+1096 Q
-1107 HHRHLH
+1107 
-1113 VHQDRIELVWRGLL
+1113 
-1127 DPL
+1127 

>member
-71 LDAQDLSSLAGEI
+71 LDAQDLSSLAGKI

-89 AMLDDGEISLDTLDS
+89 SMLDDGEISLDTLDS

-137 THDLDTRK
+137 THDLDTRE

-198 GANGSNGFLYPVF
+198 GANGSSGFLYPVF

-574 ERDYDT
+574 ECDYDT

-628 GDEYIRRAGECFAK
+628 GDEYIRRTGECFAK

-658 NALFYGYNDQDT
+658 SAFFYGYNDQDT

-696 VSVSGGVAWYPES
+696 VSVSGGIAWYPES

-758 LINEELVTYRF
+758 LINEELVTYHF

-782 YEALMRVDLPTLRSP
+782 YEALMRVDLPTLHSP
-797 MDVLRLAREEN
+797 ADVLRLAREEN

-814 RITFFCASSAYQA
+814 RITFFRASSAYQT
-827 LENAGKVVPSALLFI
+827 LENAGKVVPSALLFV

-870 IEITEEECLD
+870 IEITEEEVLD

-996 AVIAEMHARA
+996 AVIAEMH
-1006 MRVKFRYLAATSSK
+1006 SQSD
-1020 YRKKAHESIA
+1020 ESQISI
-1030 FVSLFLLSVLFRR
+1030 F
-1043 AGASDDRAHRAVD
+1043 G
-1056 VDGLGEVGVH
+1056 
-1066 ARGEAFLNVLMVGVG
+1066 
-1081 CEGDDRDVL
+1081 GDK
-1090 RRLAVE
+1090 
-1096 LSDGGSRLQAV
+1096 Q
-1107 HHRHLH
+1107 
-1113 VHQDRIELVWRGLL
+1113 
-1127 DPL
+1127 

>member
-71 LDAQDLSSLAGEI
+71 LDAQDLSSLAGKI

-198 GANGSNGFLYPVF
+198 GANGSSGFLYPVF

-628 GDEYIRRAGECFAK
+628 GDEYIRRTGECFAK
-642 NAPARTVCA
+642 NAPAHTVCA

-696 VSVSGGVAWYPES
+696 VSVSGGIAWYPES

-715 LRKYADFAMYQVKLS
+715 LRKYADFAMYQVKHS

-735 LEFDPEVY
+735 LEFAPEVY

-758 LINEELVTYRF
+758 LINEELISYHF

-862 ASILPRIV
+862 VSILPRIV

-887 QTIRGSSGA
+887 QTIRGSSGV

-925 IIRSIDTDANK
+925 IIRDIDTDANK

-996 AVIAEMHARA
+996 AVIAEMH
-1006 MRVKFRYLAATSSK
+1006 SQSD
-1020 YRKKAHESIA
+1020 ESQISI
-1030 FVSLFLLSVLFRR
+1030 F
-1043 AGASDDRAHRAVD
+1043 G
-1056 VDGLGEVGVH
+1056 
-1066 ARGEAFLNVLMVGVG
+1066 
-1081 CEGDDRDVL
+1081 GDK
-1090 RRLAVE
+1090 
-1096 LSDGGSRLQAV
+1096 Q
-1107 HHRHLH
+1107 
-1113 VHQDRIELVWRGLL
+1113 
-1127 DPL
+1127 

>member
-61 NRQNYLQGQM
+61 NRQNYLQSQM
-71 LDAQDLSSLAGEI
+71 LDAQDLSSLAGKI

-137 THDLDTRK
+137 THDLDTRE

-156 DLDPNSS
+156 DLDPDSA

-198 GANGSNGFLYPVF
+198 GSNGSSGFLYPVF

-273 LPGTELQNDSSG
+273 LPGSELQNDSSG

-295 AIGKDDLTV
+295 ALGKDDLTV

-377 FSGYVLRFLIIAVLV
+377 FSGDVVRLLIIAVLV

-489 FFDLLGMPGVDAD
+489 FFDLLGMPGVDTD

-574 ERDYDT
+574 ECDYDT

-628 GDEYIRRAGECFAK
+628 GDEYIRLTGECFAK

-651 RISSDEF
+651 RISGDEF

-670 LRADIRALKAALEH
+670 LRADICALKAALEQ

-715 LRKYADFAMYQVKLS
+715 LRKYADFAMYQVKHS

-758 LINEELVTYRF
+758 LINEELISYHF

-782 YEALMRVDLPTLRSP
+782 YEALMRVDLPTLHSP
-797 MDVLRLAREEN
+797 ADVLRLAREEN

-827 LENAGKVVPSALLFI
+827 LENAGKVVPSALLFV

-996 AVIAEMHARA
+996 AVIAEMH
-1006 MRVKFRYLAATSSK
+1006 SQSD
-1020 YRKKAHESIA
+1020 ESQISM
-1030 FVSLFLLSVLFRR
+1030 F
-1043 AGASDDRAHRAVD
+1043 G
-1056 VDGLGEVGVH
+1056 
-1066 ARGEAFLNVLMVGVG
+1066 
-1081 CEGDDRDVL
+1081 GDK
-1090 RRLAVE
+1090 
-1096 LSDGGSRLQAV
+1096 Q
-1107 HHRHLH
+1107 
-1113 VHQDRIELVWRGLL
+1113 
-1127 DPL
+1127 

>member
-71 LDAQDLSSLAGEI
+71 LDAQDLSSLAGKI

-89 AMLDDGEISLDTLDS
+89 AMLDDGKISLDTLDS

-128 VTGIFVVLN
+128 ITGIFVVLN
-137 THDLDTRK
+137 THDLDTRE

-156 DLDPNSS
+156 DLDPDSA

-198 GANGSNGFLYPVF
+198 GANGSSGFLYPVF

-377 FSGYVLRFLIIAVLV
+377 FSGYVMRFLIIAVLV

-426 SSIPMLSATGIIEL
+426 SSIPTLSATGIIEL

-489 FFDLLGMPGVDAD
+489 FFDLLGMPGVDAG

-541 RYLRIETTHEDGT
+541 RYLRIETTHENGT

-559 EDATA
+559 EDVTA
-564 NTLEK
+564 STLEK

-580 LTDLYNRRAFHRICA
+580 LTDLYNRRAFRRICA

-628 GDEYIRRAGECFAK
+628 GDEYIRRTGECFAK

-651 RISSDEF
+651 RISGDEF

-670 LRADIRALKAALEH
+670 LRADICALKAALEQ

-715 LRKYADFAMYQVKLS
+715 LRKYADFAMYQVKHS

-743 RTSLQER
+743 RTDLQER

-758 LINEELVTYRF
+758 LINEELVTYHF

-782 YEALMRVDLPTLRSP
+782 YEALMRVDLPTLHSP
-797 MDVLRLAREEN
+797 ADVLRLAREEN

-814 RITFFCASSAYQA
+814 RITFFRASSAYQT
-827 LENAGKVVPSALLFI
+827 LENAGKVVPSALLFV

-870 IEITEEECLD
+870 IEITEEEVLD

-887 QTIRGSSGA
+887 QTIRDSSGA

-925 IIRSIDTDANK
+925 IIRDIDTDANK

-969 SLGVDLLQGFFLAM
+969 SLGIDLLQGFFLAM

-996 AVIAEMHARA
+996 AVIAEMH
-1006 MRVKFRYLAATSSK
+1006 SQSD
-1020 YRKKAHESIA
+1020 ESQISM
-1030 FVSLFLLSVLFRR
+1030 F
-1043 AGASDDRAHRAVD
+1043 G
-1056 VDGLGEVGVH
+1056 
-1066 ARGEAFLNVLMVGVG
+1066 
-1081 CEGDDRDVL
+1081 GDK
-1090 RRLAVE
+1090 
-1096 LSDGGSRLQAV
+1096 Q
-1107 HHRHLH
+1107 
-1113 VHQDRIELVWRGLL
+1113 
-1127 DPL
+1127 

>member
-71 LDAQDLSSLAGEI
+71 LDAQDLSSLAGKI

-128 VTGIFVVLN
+128 ITGIFVVLN
-137 THDLDTRK
+137 THDLDTRE

-198 GANGSNGFLYPVF
+198 EANGSSGFLYPVF

-245 YTIPLILDDGTVY
+245 YTIPLILDGGTVY

-343 HAAVAPLTLYNRNA
+343 HAAVAPLTLYNRNT

-377 FSGYVLRFLIIAVLV
+377 FSGDVVRLLIIAVLV

-426 SSIPMLSATGIIEL
+426 SSIPILSATGIIEL

-477 RSAPDSIYVTDN
+477 RSAPDSIYVTNN

-559 EDATA
+559 EDVTA

-580 LTDLYNRRAFHRICA
+580 LTDLYNRRAFRRICA

-617 KQINDTFGHDW
+617 KQINDTFGHDC
-628 GDEYIRRAGECFAK
+628 GDEYIRLTGECFAK

-651 RISSDEF
+651 RISGDEF

-670 LRADIRALKAALEH
+670 LRADICALKAALEQ

-715 LRKYADFAMYQVKLS
+715 LRKYADFAMYQVKHS

-758 LINEELVTYRF
+758 LINEELVSYHF

-782 YEALMRVDLPTLRSP
+782 YEALMRVDLPTLHSP
-797 MDVLRLAREEN
+797 ADVLRLAREEN

-814 RITFFCASSAYQA
+814 RITFFRASSAYQT
-827 LENAGKVVPSALLFI
+827 LENAGKVVPSALLFV

-870 IEITEEECLD
+870 IEITEEEVLD

-925 IIRSIDTDANK
+925 IIRDIDTDANK

-996 AVIAEMHARA
+996 AVIAEMH
-1006 MRVKFRYLAATSSK
+1006 SQSD
-1020 YRKKAHESIA
+1020 ESQISM
-1030 FVSLFLLSVLFRR
+1030 F
-1043 AGASDDRAHRAVD
+1043 G
-1056 VDGLGEVGVH
+1056 
-1066 ARGEAFLNVLMVGVG
+1066 
-1081 CEGDDRDVL
+1081 GDK
-1090 RRLAVE
+1090 
-1096 LSDGGSRLQAV
+1096 Q
-1107 HHRHLH
+1107 
-1113 VHQDRIELVWRGLL
+1113 
-1127 DPL
+1127 

>member
-71 LDAQDLSSLAGEI
+71 LDAQDLSSLAGKI

-137 THDLDTRK
+137 THDLDTREK
-145 KGEPL
+145 DEPL

-198 GANGSNGFLYPVF
+198 GANGSSGFLYPVF

-238 DDHSAIA
+238 DDHTAIA

-295 AIGKDDLTV
+295 AIGKDNLTV
-304 SVISASPAANA
+304 SVISASSAANA

-343 HAAVAPLTLYNRNA
+343 HAAVVPLTLYNRNA

-377 FSGYVLRFLIIAVLV
+377 FSGHVVRLLIIAVLV

-489 FFDLLGMPGVDAD
+489 FFDLLGMPGVDAG
-502 DLTAQSFRE
+502 DLTVQSFRE

-559 EDATA
+559 EDVTA
-564 NTLEK
+564 STLEK

-580 LTDLYNRRAFHRICA
+580 LTDLYNRRAFRRICA

-617 KQINDTFGHDW
+617 KQINDTFGHDC
-628 GDEYIRRAGECFAK
+628 GDEYIRLTGECFAK

-651 RISSDEF
+651 RISGDEF

-670 LRADIRALKAALEH
+670 LRADICALKAALEQ

-715 LRKYADFAMYQVKLS
+715 LRKYADFAMYQVKHS

-743 RTSLQER
+743 RTDLQER

-758 LINEELVTYRF
+758 LINEELVTYHF

-782 YEALMRVDLPTLRSP
+782 YEALMRVDLPTLHSP
-797 MDVLRLAREEN
+797 ADVLRLAREEN

-814 RITFFCASSAYQA
+814 RITFFRASSAYQT
-827 LENAGKVVPSALLFI
+827 LENAGKVVPSALLFV

-870 IEITEEECLD
+870 IEITEEEVLD

-983 PQVEPGGASEESL
+983 PQAEPGGASEESL
-996 AVIAEMHARA
+996 AVIAEMH
-1006 MRVKFRYLAATSSK
+1006 SQSD
-1020 YRKKAHESIA
+1020 ESQISI
-1030 FVSLFLLSVLFRR
+1030 F
-1043 AGASDDRAHRAVD
+1043 G
-1056 VDGLGEVGVH
+1056 
-1066 ARGEAFLNVLMVGVG
+1066 
-1081 CEGDDRDVL
+1081 GDK
-1090 RRLAVE
+1090 
-1096 LSDGGSRLQAV
+1096 Q
-1107 HHRHLH
+1107 
-1113 VHQDRIELVWRGLL
+1113 
-1127 DPL
+1127 

>member
-71 LDAQDLSSLAGEI
+71 LDAQDLSSLAGKI

-89 AMLDDGEISLDTLDS
+89 AMLDNGEISLDTLDS
-104 GSDAASPLLL
+104 SSDAASPLLL

-137 THDLDTRK
+137 THDLDTRE

-198 GANGSNGFLYPVF
+198 GANGSSGFLYPVF

-295 AIGKDDLTV
+295 AIGKDDLTI

-377 FSGYVLRFLIIAVLV
+377 FSGYVVRLLIIAVLV

-426 SSIPMLSATGIIEL
+426 SSIPTLSATGIIEL

-559 EDATA
+559 EDVTA

-580 LTDLYNRRAFHRICA
+580 LTDLYNRRAFRRICA

-617 KQINDTFGHDW
+617 KQINDTFGHDC
-628 GDEYIRRAGECFAK
+628 GDEYIRLTGECFAK

-651 RISSDEF
+651 RISGDEF

-670 LRADIRALKAALEH
+670 LRADICALKAALEQ

-715 LRKYADFAMYQVKLS
+715 LRKYADFAMYQVKHS

-758 LINEELVTYRF
+758 LINEELVTYHF

-782 YEALMRVDLPTLRSP
+782 YEALMRVDFPTLHSP
-797 MDVLRLAREEN
+797 ADVLRLAREEN

-814 RITFFCASSAYQA
+814 RITFFRASSAYQT
-827 LENAGKVVPSALLFI
+827 LENAGKVVPSALLFV

-870 IEITEEECLD
+870 IEITEEEVLD

-925 IIRSIDTDANK
+925 IIRDIDTDANK

-996 AVIAEMHARA
+996 AVIAEMH
-1006 MRVKFRYLAATSSK
+1006 SQSD
-1020 YRKKAHESIA
+1020 ESQISI
-1030 FVSLFLLSVLFRR
+1030 F
-1043 AGASDDRAHRAVD
+1043 G
-1056 VDGLGEVGVH
+1056 
-1066 ARGEAFLNVLMVGVG
+1066 
-1081 CEGDDRDVL
+1081 GDK
-1090 RRLAVE
+1090 
-1096 LSDGGSRLQAV
+1096 Q
-1107 HHRHLH
+1107 
-1113 VHQDRIELVWRGLL
+1113 
-1127 DPL
+1127 

>member
-71 LDAQDLSSLAGEI
+71 LDAQDLSSLAGKI

-137 THDLDTRK
+137 THDLDTRE

-198 GANGSNGFLYPVF
+198 GANGSSGFLYPVF

-258 GVLGVEILESYLQAL
+258 GVLGVEILESYLQTL

-315 PQQSYDQTLLLK
+315 PQQSYDQMLLLK

-377 FSGYVLRFLIIAVLV
+377 FSGDVVRLLIIAVLV
-392 VLTAG
+392 VLTSG

-559 EDATA
+559 EDVTA

-628 GDEYIRRAGECFAK
+628 GDEYIRRTGECFAK

-658 NALFYGYNDQDT
+658 SALFYGYNDQDT
-670 LRADIRALKAALEH
+670 LRADIRALKAALEQ

-696 VSVSGGVAWYPES
+696 VSVSGGIAWYPES

-715 LRKYADFAMYQVKLS
+715 LRKYADFAMYQVKHS

-758 LINEELVTYRF
+758 LINEELISYHF

-782 YEALMRVDLPTLRSP
+782 YEALMRVDLPTLHSP
-797 MDVLRLAREEN
+797 ADVLRLAREEN

-827 LENAGKVVPSALLFI
+827 LENAGKVVPSALLFV

-996 AVIAEMHARA
+996 AVIAEMH
-1006 MRVKFRYLAATSSK
+1006 SQSD
-1020 YRKKAHESIA
+1020 ESQISI
-1030 FVSLFLLSVLFRR
+1030 F
-1043 AGASDDRAHRAVD
+1043 G
-1056 VDGLGEVGVH
+1056 
-1066 ARGEAFLNVLMVGVG
+1066 
-1081 CEGDDRDVL
+1081 GDK
-1090 RRLAVE
+1090 
-1096 LSDGGSRLQAV
+1096 Q
-1107 HHRHLH
+1107 
-1113 VHQDRIELVWRGLL
+1113 
-1127 DPL
+1127 

>member
-43 INTSL
+43 INTNL

-61 NRQNYLQGQM
+61 NRQNYLQSQM
-71 LDAQDLSSLAGEI
+71 LDAQDLSSLAGKI

-137 THDLDTRK
+137 THDLDTRE

-198 GANGSNGFLYPVF
+198 GANGSSGFLYPVF

-377 FSGYVLRFLIIAVLV
+377 FSGDVVRLLIIAVLV

-574 ERDYDT
+574 ECDYDT

-628 GDEYIRRAGECFAK
+628 GDEYIRRTGECFAK

-651 RISSDEF
+651 RISGDEF

-696 VSVSGGVAWYPES
+696 VSVSGGIAWYPES

-743 RTSLQER
+743 RTDLQER

-782 YEALMRVDLPTLRSP
+782 YEALMRVDLPTLHSP
-797 MDVLRLAREEN
+797 ADVLRLAREEN

-983 PQVEPGGASEESL
+983 PQVEPGGVSEESL
-996 AVIAEMHARA
+996 AVIAEMH
-1006 MRVKFRYLAATSSK
+1006 SQSD
-1020 YRKKAHESIA
+1020 ESQISI
-1030 FVSLFLLSVLFRR
+1030 F
-1043 AGASDDRAHRAVD
+1043 G
-1056 VDGLGEVGVH
+1056 
-1066 ARGEAFLNVLMVGVG
+1066 
-1081 CEGDDRDVL
+1081 GDK
-1090 RRLAVE
+1090 
-1096 LSDGGSRLQAV
+1096 Q
-1107 HHRHLH
+1107 
-1113 VHQDRIELVWRGLL
+1113 
-1127 DPL
+1127 

>member
-61 NRQNYLQGQM
+61 NRRNYLQGQM
-71 LDAQDLSSLAGEI
+71 LDAQDLSSLAGKI

-137 THDLDTRK
+137 THDLDTRE

-156 DLDPNSS
+156 DLDPNSA

-198 GANGSNGFLYPVF
+198 GANGSSGFLYPVF

-377 FSGYVLRFLIIAVLV
+377 FSGDVVRLLIIAVLV

-559 EDATA
+559 EDVTA

-580 LTDLYNRRAFHRICA
+580 LTDLYNRRAFRRICA

-617 KQINDTFGHDW
+617 QQINDTFGHDW
-628 GDEYIRRAGECFAK
+628 GDEYIRLTGECFAK

-651 RISSDEF
+651 RISGDEF

-670 LRADIRALKAALEH
+670 LRADICALKAALEQ

-715 LRKYADFAMYQVKLS
+715 LRKYADFAMYQVKHS

-758 LINEELVTYRF
+758 LINEELVTYHF

-782 YEALMRVDLPTLRSP
+782 YEALMRVDLPTLHSP
-797 MDVLRLAREEN
+797 ADVLRLAREEN

-814 RITFFCASSAYQA
+814 RITFFRASSAYQT
-827 LENAGKVVPSALLFI
+827 LENAGKVVPSALLFV

-870 IEITEEECLD
+870 IEITEEEVLD

-996 AVIAEMHARA
+996 AVIAEMH
-1006 MRVKFRYLAATSSK
+1006 SQSD
-1020 YRKKAHESIA
+1020 ESQISI
-1030 FVSLFLLSVLFRR
+1030 F
-1043 AGASDDRAHRAVD
+1043 G
-1056 VDGLGEVGVH
+1056 
-1066 ARGEAFLNVLMVGVG
+1066 
-1081 CEGDDRDVL
+1081 GDK
-1090 RRLAVE
+1090 
-1096 LSDGGSRLQAV
+1096 Q
-1107 HHRHLH
+1107 
-1113 VHQDRIELVWRGLL
+1113 
-1127 DPL
+1127 

>member
-71 LDAQDLSSLAGEI
+71 LDAQDLSSLADKI

-128 VTGIFVVLN
+128 ITGIFVVLN
-137 THDLDTRK
+137 THDLDTRE

-156 DLDPNSS
+156 DLDPDSS

-198 GANGSNGFLYPVF
+198 GANGSSGFLYPVF

-295 AIGKDDLTV
+295 SIGKDDLTV

-377 FSGYVLRFLIIAVLV
+377 FSGDVVRLLIIAVLV
-392 VLTAG
+392 VLTSG

-447 TQLGREVLDTS
+447 MQLGREVLDTS

-463 IMDMASVEL
+463 IMNMASVEL

-541 RYLRIETTHEDGT
+541 RYLRIETTHEDGA

-559 EDATA
+559 EDVTA

-580 LTDLYNRRAFHRICA
+580 LTDLYNRRAFRRICA

-628 GDEYIRRAGECFAK
+628 GDEYIRLTGECFAK

-651 RISSDEF
+651 RISGDEF

-670 LRADIRALKAALEH
+670 LRADICALKAALEQ

-715 LRKYADFAMYQVKLS
+715 LRKYADFAMYQVKHS

-758 LINEELVTYRF
+758 LINEELVTYHF

-782 YEALMRVDLPTLRSP
+782 YEALMRVDLPTLHSP
-797 MDVLRLAREEN
+797 ADVLRLAREEN

-814 RITFFCASSAYQA
+814 RITFFRASSAYQT
-827 LENAGKVVPSALLFI
+827 LENAGKVVPSALLFV

-870 IEITEEECLD
+870 IEITEEEVLD

-925 IIRSIDTDANK
+925 IIRDIDTDANK

-996 AVIAEMHARA
+996 AVIAEMH
-1006 MRVKFRYLAATSSK
+1006 SQSD
-1020 YRKKAHESIA
+1020 ESQISM
-1030 FVSLFLLSVLFRR
+1030 F
-1043 AGASDDRAHRAVD
+1043 G
-1056 VDGLGEVGVH
+1056 
-1066 ARGEAFLNVLMVGVG
+1066 
-1081 CEGDDRDVL
+1081 GDK
-1090 RRLAVE
+1090 
-1096 LSDGGSRLQAV
+1096 Q
-1107 HHRHLH
+1107 
-1113 VHQDRIELVWRGLL
+1113 
-1127 DPL
+1127 

>member
-71 LDAQDLSSLAGEI
+71 LDAQDLSSLAGKI

-137 THDLDTRK
+137 THDLDTRE

-198 GANGSNGFLYPVF
+198 GANGSSGFLYPVF

-258 GVLGVEILESYLQAL
+258 GVLGVEVLESYLQAL

-377 FSGYVLRFLIIAVLV
+377 FSGDVVRLLIIAVLV

-458 TKFLR
+458 SKFLR

-489 FFDLLGMPGVDAD
+489 FFDLLGMPGVDAG

-541 RYLRIETTHEDGT
+541 RYLRIETTHEDGA

-559 EDATA
+559 EDVTA

-580 LTDLYNRRAFHRICA
+580 LTDLYNRRAFRRICA

-628 GDEYIRRAGECFAK
+628 GDEYIRLTGECFAK

-651 RISSDEF
+651 RISGDEF

-670 LRADIRALKAALEH
+670 LRADICALKAALEQ

-715 LRKYADFAMYQVKLS
+715 LRKYADFAMYQVKHS

-758 LINEELVTYRF
+758 LINEELVSYHF

-782 YEALMRVDLPTLRSP
+782 YEALMRVDLPTLHSP
-797 MDVLRLAREEN
+797 ADVLRLAREEN

-827 LENAGKVVPSALLFI
+827 LENAGKVVPSALLFV

-870 IEITEEECLD
+870 IEITEEEGLD

-887 QTIRGSSGA
+887 QTIPGSSGA

-925 IIRSIDTDANK
+925 IIRDIDTDANK

-996 AVIAEMHARA
+996 AVIAEMH
-1006 MRVKFRYLAATSSK
+1006 SQSD
-1020 YRKKAHESIA
+1020 ESQISM
-1030 FVSLFLLSVLFRR
+1030 F
-1043 AGASDDRAHRAVD
+1043 G
-1056 VDGLGEVGVH
+1056 
-1066 ARGEAFLNVLMVGVG
+1066 
-1081 CEGDDRDVL
+1081 GDK
-1090 RRLAVE
+1090 
-1096 LSDGGSRLQAV
+1096 Q
-1107 HHRHLH
+1107 
-1113 VHQDRIELVWRGLL
+1113 
-1127 DPL
+1127 

>member
-71 LDAQDLSSLAGEI
+71 LDAQDLSSLAGKI

-104 GSDAASPLLL
+104 GSDTASPLLL

-137 THDLDTRK
+137 THDLDTRE

-198 GANGSNGFLYPVF
+198 GANGSSGFLYPVF

-521 HSPAP
+521 HSLAP

-559 EDATA
+559 EDVTA

-628 GDEYIRRAGECFAK
+628 GDEYIRRTGECFAK

-651 RISSDEF
+651 RISGDEF

-670 LRADIRALKAALEH
+670 LRADICALKAALEQ

-696 VSVSGGVAWYPES
+696 VSVSGGIAWYPES

-715 LRKYADFAMYQVKLS
+715 LRKYADFAMYQVKHS

-743 RTSLQER
+743 RTNLQER
-750 RCHEEFRR
+750 LCHEEFRR
-758 LINEELVTYRF
+758 LINEELISYHF

-782 YEALMRVDLPTLRSP
+782 YEALMRVDLPTLHSP
-797 MDVLRLAREEN
+797 ADVLRLAREEN

-827 LENAGKVVPSALLFI
+827 LENAGKVVPSALLFV

-870 IEITEEECLD
+870 IEITEEEGLD

-887 QTIRGSSGA
+887 QTIPGSSGA

-996 AVIAEMHARA
+996 AVIAEMH
-1006 MRVKFRYLAATSSK
+1006 SQSD
-1020 YRKKAHESIA
+1020 ESQISI
-1030 FVSLFLLSVLFRR
+1030 F
-1043 AGASDDRAHRAVD
+1043 G
-1056 VDGLGEVGVH
+1056 
-1066 ARGEAFLNVLMVGVG
+1066 
-1081 CEGDDRDVL
+1081 GDK
-1090 RRLAVE
+1090 
-1096 LSDGGSRLQAV
+1096 Q
-1107 HHRHLH
+1107 
-1113 VHQDRIELVWRGLL
+1113 
-1127 DPL
+1127 